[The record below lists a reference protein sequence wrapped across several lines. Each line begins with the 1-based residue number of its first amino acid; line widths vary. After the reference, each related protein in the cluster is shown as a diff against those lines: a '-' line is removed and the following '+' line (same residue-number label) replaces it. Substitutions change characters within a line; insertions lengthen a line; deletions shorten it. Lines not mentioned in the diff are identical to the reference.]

1 MEELDLLEL
10 TKSFIKGWK
19 TILFTAILGGLI
31 GFLCVSF
38 LISPVYR
45 STAKI
50 YIKGTSAVSSTLAD
64 LQLGTYL
71 SNDYEVIFKSRPV
84 LEKTL
89 KELKMDINYQDLQE
103 MINVSTISNT
113 RILKISCDSNDPELS
128 KNIVNTI
135 VSNGIKTV
143 NEIDAKQPY
152 VIEQAIV
159 NTTPV
164 SASVIEATLFGIAGG
179 VIVGLIYIFIQ
190 KVLNDKIFNSQDIE
204 THLNVAVLGIV
215 PKSDKIDFLYKKE
228 KNYRE

>member
-84 LEKTL
+84 LEKTI
-89 KELKMDINYQDLQE
+89 KELKMDINYQNLQE

-159 NTTPV
+159 NKTPV

-190 KVLNDKIFNSQDIE
+190 KVLNDKISNSQDIE